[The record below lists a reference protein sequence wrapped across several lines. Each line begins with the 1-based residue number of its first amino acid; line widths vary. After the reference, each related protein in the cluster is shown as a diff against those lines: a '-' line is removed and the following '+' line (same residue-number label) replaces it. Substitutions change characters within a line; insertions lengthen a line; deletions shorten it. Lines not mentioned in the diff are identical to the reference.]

1 MTQRVTV
8 PVEDGRDGRID
19 GDLKLAGR
27 MLYAADVPIDGCL
40 YAAVLHSPYSHAR
53 IDAIDTSAANG
64 LPGVH
69 LVLTGAEVADLR
81 YGRLVRD
88 VPVLAV
94 GKVRFIGERVAAV
107 VADTRAQAERAA
119 TAVQVAYTSLPA
131 VFDPQ
136 AALAEDAP
144 AVHEEPWAYAGALA
158 APGDP
163 RNLQS
168 RHVWSGGGDLEA
180 ALGAAD
186 VRIDETFRT
195 PAVHQGYIEP
205 HSATAWI
212 EPDGSIHVW
221 VSNKSPYRLRA
232 QLAAALGVPEERV
245 VVHTPAVGGDF
256 GGKGSP
262 MDAPLCVELA
272 RRTGRPVRLTR
283 RYAEELMA
291 ANPRHASAVGVRLGI
306 GRDGMILAMDLRFVF
321 NVGAY
326 AGFRPRPFLHGAADA
341 ACCYRLGSLRIESR
355 MVYTNQVPGGHK
367 RSPGAPQAVFAV
379 ESAMDIA
386 ARRLGIDPWEFRR
399 RHLLR
404 TGDTTLLGER
414 WPEVRGVETLDA
426 ARRLARSAAPVPAG
440 PSVRT
445 GRGVAVYCRTTT
457 MGATSLRLSV
467 DAAGDVCAD
476 VPMPE
481 TGTGSHTMLRAVL
494 ARHLDIDPARVRI
507 QYCGTADLPHDDGVG
522 GSRVT
527 ATAGEAAL
535 RAARLLR
542 GRAAA
547 EAAAL
552 LGIPALQV
560 VAAPGGRWTDPGS
573 GRTVDLAGLAAAAAA
588 RGTGLAVDLDMRRP
602 VDSHGETA
610 VGFCVQVAQV
620 GVDVGTGQISVHEI
634 LTVHDVAAV
643 LNPRAHQVQIEGG
656 VVMGLGEALTE
667 DLAVRE
673 GRVEAAHLGDYRL
686 PSMHDVPRI
695 RIAYLTGGRGVGEN
709 NVKAIGE
716 MSNVAVAAALANAI
730 DDAVAVRLRSLPLT
744 AEKVHAAQE
753 VANAAGSPEQTGK
766 EGGG

>member
-1 MTQRVTV
+1 MTREVLV
-8 PVEDGRDGRID
+8 PVEEGRDGRID

-27 MLYAADVPIDGCL
+27 MLYAADVPVGGCL
-40 YAAVLHSPYSHAR
+40 HAAVLRSPYPHAR
-53 IDAIDTSAANG
+53 IDAIDTSAADR

-69 LVLTGAEVADLR
+69 AVLTGADVADIR

-88 VPVLAV
+88 VPILAV
-94 GKVRFIGERVAAV
+94 GKVRFAGERVAAV
-107 VADTRAQAERAA
+107 VADTRAQAERG
-119 TAVQVAYTSLPA
+119 TMAVRVDYTPLPA
-131 VFDPQ
+131 VFDPA

-144 AVHEEPWAYAGALA
+144 AVHDEPWAYAGALVI
-158 APGDP
+158 PGGP

-168 RHVWSGGGDLEA
+168 RHIWSGGRDVDA
-180 ALGAAD
+180 SLGEAD
-186 VRIDETFRT
+186 VRIDETFTT

-212 EPDGSIHVW
+212 DPDGSIHLW
-221 VSNKSPYRLRA
+221 ASNKSPYRLRA
-232 QLAAALGVPEERV
+232 QVAAAFAVPEERV
-245 VVHTPAVGGDF
+245 VVHALAIGGDF

-262 MDAPLCVELA
+262 MDAPLCVVLA

-291 ANPRHASAVGVRLGI
+291 ANPRHASTVTVRLGL
-306 GRDGMILAMDLRFVF
+306 GRDGVIGAMDLLFTF

-341 ACCYRLGSLRIESR
+341 ACCYRLGALRIESR

-404 TGDTTLLGER
+404 TGEATLLGER
-414 WPEVRGVETLDA
+414 WSEIRGGETLA
-426 ARRLARSAAPVPAG
+426 AAHRLERAAVPAPAR
-440 PSVRT
+440 PSVRV
-445 GRGVAVYCRTTT
+445 GRGVAVYCRTTA
-457 MGATSLRLSV
+457 MGATSLRLWA
-467 DAAGDVCAD
+467 DAAGRVCAE
-476 VPMPE
+476 VPIPE

-494 ARHLDIDPARVRI
+494 ARHLDIDPARVRVH
-507 QYCGTADLPHDDGVG
+507 YNGTADLPHDDGVG

-527 ATAGEAAL
+527 ATVGEAAL

-547 EAAAL
+547 EAARYLAV
-552 LGIPALQV
+552 PAPQV
-560 VAAPGGRWTDPGS
+560 VTAPGGRWVDPAS
-573 GRTVDLAGLAAAAAA
+573 GRGVDLAGLAAAAGA
-588 RGTGLAVDLDMRRP
+588 RGAEVAVDLEMRRP
-602 VDSHGETA
+602 ADGHPDEA

-620 GVDVGTGQISVHEI
+620 GVDVETGQIFVYEI
-634 LTVHDVAAV
+634 LTVHDVAEV
-643 LNPRAHQVQIEGG
+643 LNPRAHQAQIEGG

-667 DLAVRE
+667 DLAVRD

-686 PSMHDVPRI
+686 PSMRDVPRI
-695 RIAYLTGGRGVGEN
+695 RIAYLTGGRGIGEN

-716 MSNVAVAAALANAI
+716 MSNVAVAAALANAV
-730 DDAVAVRLRSLPLT
+730 DDAVAVRLRSLPLA
-744 AEKVHAAQE
+744 AENVHAALSRE
-753 VANAAGSPEQTGK
+753 P
-766 EGGG
+766 